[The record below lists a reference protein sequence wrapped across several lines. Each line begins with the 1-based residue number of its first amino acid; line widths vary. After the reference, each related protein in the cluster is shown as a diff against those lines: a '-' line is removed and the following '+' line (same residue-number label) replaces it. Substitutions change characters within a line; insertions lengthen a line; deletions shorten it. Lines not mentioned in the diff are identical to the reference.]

1 MPKVKETNKFSGQ
14 SCEELRQKVRWATEI
29 FNEYGEKIR
38 DTIYLQA
45 NNKSDAEDIYQD
57 FFLSLVRRPI
67 PAHIQNVKGYIYRAV
82 KNDILD
88 AANRG
93 KSYQGQIARY
103 AEYKSVTSYSALK
116 KDRQNALIWAEEIQ
130 KVIQIIEKQLPRREA
145 QAVLLRY
152 NRNLNISEAAKSMQ
166 INKRSFSRY
175 LCMGLKKIRE
185 IIRKEK
191 TLINNLL

>member
-1 MPKVKETNKFSGQ
+1 MPKVRETDKFSSQ
-14 SCEELRQKVRWATEI
+14 SCEEIRQKVRWATEI

-45 NNKSDAEDIYQD
+45 NNKSEAEDIYQD

-67 PAHIQNVKGYIYRAV
+67 PAHIQNIKGYIYRAV
-82 KNDILD
+82 KNDVLD
-88 AANRG
+88 AANRD
-93 KSYQGQIARY
+93 KSHQGQIARY
-103 AEYKSVTSYSALK
+103 AEYKSVTSYSTLK
-116 KDRQNALIWAEEIQ
+116 KDRQNTLMWSEEIQ

-152 NRNLNISEAAKSMQ
+152 NQNLNISEAAKSMQ

-191 TLINNLL
+191 MLINNLL